1 MVELKSVVKCLIFN
15 NFGGGG
21 WVLVVPASST
31 IQDTATH
38 WKPQSVAVFLCAS
51 VSCGVP
57 KFAPI
62 SHGIRTDHLDAA
74 TRALIVSA
82 KTATCLAANTPSMM
96 DIERRRRSHRP
107 QNKKSPAEPGLKW
120 IRETRVSRGSKETT
134 GVKPAEICRFLG
146 VLSACVVQLSW
157 LRSRRCWSRR

>member
-1 MVELKSVVKCLIFN
+1 MRRSNSLKTNSFLVGETLSKCQNLA
-15 NFGGGG
+15 
-21 WVLVVPASST
+21 PASST
-31 IQDTATH
+31 TQDTATH
-38 WKPQSVAVFLCAS
+38 WKPQSVAVFLCAW

-82 KTATCLAANTPSMM
+82 YKATGLAVTTLSMM
-96 DIERRRRSHRP
+96 DVERRKRSP
-107 QNKKSPAEPGLKW
+107 VPKTKKSPAEPGLKW

-134 GVKPAEICRFLG
+134 GCPVARAMS
-146 VLSACVVQLSW
+146 VLSGKSLMAGQS
-157 LRSRRCWSRR
+157 SHSAAQRCFA

>member
-1 MVELKSVVKCLIFN
+1 MLKTNSFLVGETLSKCQNLA
-15 NFGGGG
+15 
-21 WVLVVPASST
+21 PAIYT
-31 IQDTATH
+31 TQDTATH
-38 WKPQSVAVFLCAS
+38 WKPQSVAVFLCAP

-62 SHGIRTDHLDAA
+62 SHRIRTDHLDAA

-82 KTATCLAANTPSMM
+82 NTANCLAATTLSMM
-96 DIERRRRSHRP
+96 DIERRRRSPRP

-134 GVKPAEICRFLG
+134 GVKPAEARRFLD
-146 VLSACVVQLSW
+146 VLSACVEQLSW
-157 LRSRRCWSRR
+157 LRSRRCWLRR